1 MKLVHVDL
9 EKPIAIHRNCPTE
22 WIIESPELF
31 LKYVEQLQ
39 KQNQGEEG
47 NFVLSKADTELNM
60 KRDVELVLT
69 PFSLDFAD
77 HRIQKR
83 LFTELVKSAQ
93 NEEMF
98 LETQRIIAELK
109 KYIYQLEA
117 VSGYELEQNEE
128 IDLSA
133 LLKLMGVQT
142 ETEKEMAELL
152 QKELVSRI
160 NIRSYLNETQINKLS
175 QMACYYEISL
185 LFIENIQRDFSNQR
199 EYYII
204 DKDGCDVY

>member
-39 KQNQGEEG
+39 KQNQGEKG

-142 ETEKEMAELL
+142 RNRKRDGTSGK
-152 QKELVSRI
+152 I
-160 NIRSYLNETQINKLS
+160 NAIYQSYGRTSPK
-175 QMACYYEISL
+175 
-185 LFIENIQRDFSNQR
+185 RTGDFSQYSILSERNTNKQTLPN
-199 EYYII
+199 
-204 DKDGCDVY
+204 GMLL

>member
-60 KRDVELVLT
+60 KRDVELILT

-77 HRIQKR
+77 HRIQIDGSSDRNRKR
-83 LFTELVKSAQ
+83 DGASGKINA
-93 NEEMF
+93 
-98 LETQRIIAELK
+98 
-109 KYIYQLEA
+109 IYQ
-117 VSGYELEQNEE
+117 
-128 IDLSA
+128 
-133 LLKLMGVQT
+133 
-142 ETEKEMAELL
+142 
-152 QKELVSRI
+152 
-160 NIRSYLNETQINKLS
+160 SY
-175 QMACYYEISL
+175 
-185 LFIENIQRDFSNQR
+185 
-199 EYYII
+199 
-204 DKDGCDVY
+204 G

>member
-31 LKYVEQLQ
+31 LKYVGQLQ

-60 KRDVELVLT
+60 KRDVELILT

-93 NEEMF
+93 M
-98 LETQRIIAELK
+98 K
-109 KYIYQLEA
+109 KCFW
-117 VSGYELEQNEE
+117 
-128 IDLSA
+128 
-133 LLKLMGVQT
+133 KHR
-142 ETEKEMAELL
+142 ELL
-152 QKELVSRI
+152 R
-160 NIRSYLNETQINKLS
+160 N
-175 QMACYYEISL
+175 
-185 LFIENIQRDFSNQR
+185 
-199 EYYII
+199 
-204 DKDGCDVY
+204 

>member
-39 KQNQGEEG
+39 KQNQGEKG

-142 ETEKEMAELL
+142 ETEKEMGLL
-152 QKELVSRI
+152 QKELVI
-160 NIRSYLNETQINKLS
+160 LVNIRSYLNETQINKLS

>member
-1 MKLVHVDL
+1 M
-9 EKPIAIHRNCPTE
+9 
-22 WIIESPELF
+22 
-31 LKYVEQLQ
+31 EQLQ
-39 KQNQGEEG
+39 KQNQGEKG

-142 ETEKEMAELL
+142 ETEKRWGFWKINAIYQSYGRTSPKRTGDFGQYSILSERNTNKQTLPNGMLL
-152 QKELVSRI
+152 
-160 NIRSYLNETQINKLS
+160 
-175 QMACYYEISL
+175 
-185 LFIENIQRDFSNQR
+185 
-199 EYYII
+199 
-204 DKDGCDVY
+204 

>member
-39 KQNQGEEG
+39 KQNQGEKG

-133 LLKLMGVQT
+133 LLKLMGSDRNRKRDGASGKINAIYQSYGRTSPKRTGDFGQYSILSERNTNKQT
-142 ETEKEMAELL
+142 LPNGMLL
-152 QKELVSRI
+152 
-160 NIRSYLNETQINKLS
+160 
-175 QMACYYEISL
+175 
-185 LFIENIQRDFSNQR
+185 
-199 EYYII
+199 
-204 DKDGCDVY
+204 

>member
-1 MKLVHVDL
+1 MDYRITGAV
-9 EKPIAIHRNCPTE
+9 
-22 WIIESPELF
+22 

-39 KQNQGEEG
+39 KQNQGEKG

-142 ETEKEMAELL
+142 ETEKRWGFWKINAIY
-152 QKELVSRI
+152 QSYGRTSPKELVI
-160 NIRSYLNETQINKLS
+160 LVNIRSYLNETQINKLS

>member
-109 KYIYQLEA
+109 
-117 VSGYELEQNEE
+117 
-128 IDLSA
+128 LS
-133 LLKLMGVQT
+133 L
-142 ETEKEMAELL
+142 
-152 QKELVSRI
+152 I
-160 NIRSYLNETQINKLS
+160 HI
-175 QMACYYEISL
+175 
-185 LFIENIQRDFSNQR
+185 
-199 EYYII
+199 
-204 DKDGCDVY
+204 